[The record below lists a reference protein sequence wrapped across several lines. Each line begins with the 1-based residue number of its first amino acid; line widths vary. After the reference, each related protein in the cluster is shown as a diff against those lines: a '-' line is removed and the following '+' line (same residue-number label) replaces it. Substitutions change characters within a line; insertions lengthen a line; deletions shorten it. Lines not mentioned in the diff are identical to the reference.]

1 MDAAAE
7 LESGAEDRGGAA
19 APATSAVPVQQL
31 SLWPPPRSVQGSARR
46 RRQLTGLLVGTAAVL
61 LIAGGTAAAWVLI
74 GDDTEKASDT
84 TVPAEAFV
92 GSWAG
97 EMTQVDTD
105 GGHVAD
111 WHAEVR
117 IEEGAEQGS
126 TAWTTFTC
134 SGTLRLTAADND
146 RRVYT
151 YTETAD
157 PEERCVDEAELI
169 VWPDG
174 DTGLK
179 AEWSSVTR
187 EGTRMTSTG
196 LFVDTGRA

>member
-7 LESGAEDRGGAA
+7 LESGAEDRG
-19 APATSAVPVQQL
+19 APAPSTSAVPVQQL
-31 SLWPPPRSVQGSARR
+31 SLWSPPRSVQGSARR
-46 RRQLTGLLVGTAAVL
+46 RRRITGLVVGAAAVL
-61 LIAGGTAAAWVLI
+61 LIAGGGAAAWALI
-74 GDDTEKASDT
+74 GDG
-84 TVPAEAFV
+84 AEDLPGAGAAAEDFV

-97 EMTQVDTD
+97 EMTQVDTE
-105 GGHVAD
+105 GAHVAD

-117 IEEGAEQGS
+117 IEEGAERGS

-134 SGTLRLTAADND
+134 SGTLELTAADND

-157 PEERCVDEAELI
+157 PEERCVDDAELT
-169 VWPDG
+169 VWPASD
-174 DTGLK
+174 GLK

-196 LFVDTGRA
+196 ILSGGS